1 MLHYTKNVVNL
12 EPDSLVD
19 VYRCTNRGLEW
30 CAGGW
35 ESKAC
40 VPLADALVMC
50 TQHPDYEIWQVSI
63 SDNPWTVWNYFQH
76 FPDRF
81 IPEICS
87 CPLDGAKDAENQLA
101 TAAAIALSA
110 FLRKRPPVAAV
121 PQLESVSVATSVVVG
136 RNS

>member
-1 MLHYTKNVVNL
+1 MLNYTKNLVNL

-19 VYRCTNRGLEW
+19 VYLCTKRGLEW

-40 VPLADALVMC
+40 LPLADALAMC
-50 TQHPDYEIWQVSI
+50 TQHPDYEIWQGSI

-81 IPEICS
+81 IAEICS
-87 CPLDGAKDAENQLA
+87 CPLDEAKDAENQLV

-110 FLRKRPPVAAV
+110 FRRKRPPVAGD
-121 PQLESVSVATSVVVG
+121 PQPESVAFATAQL
-136 RNS
+136 